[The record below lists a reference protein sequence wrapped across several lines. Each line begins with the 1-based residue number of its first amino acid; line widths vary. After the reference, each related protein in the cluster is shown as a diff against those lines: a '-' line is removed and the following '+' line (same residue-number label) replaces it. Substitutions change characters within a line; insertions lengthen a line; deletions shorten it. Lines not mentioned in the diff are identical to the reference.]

1 MDSLW
6 NAYVTWQEHTVKIS
20 EVTDYFN
27 FKEREIMSKTL
38 NKYIASF
45 DYFDK
50 LKTTRNKKKKHN
62 KIIMLARSKLN
73 SMGSKGS
80 EVLTKNEYSHE
91 DFITIFNEEKCYR
104 KLKESFRMMNTQ
116 RSDTEKNFWLKK
128 LKEIWIDKIIKQ
140 NEIINKIFSNKSLKQ
155 CHLKKKTT

>member
-1 MDSLW
+1 
-6 NAYVTWQEHTVKIS
+6 
-20 EVTDYFN
+20 
-27 FKEREIMSKTL
+27 MSKTL

-73 SMGSKGS
+73 SIGSKGS

-91 DFITIFNEEKCYR
+91 DFITIFNEEICYR
-104 KLKESFRMMNTQ
+104 KLKESFRMMNTH
-116 RSDTEKNFWLKK
+116 RSDTEKIL
-128 LKEIWIDKIIKQ
+128 
-140 NEIINKIFSNKSLKQ
+140 
-155 CHLKKKTT
+155 